1 MPVVRM
7 QGVDYIKPQN
17 GQLVVDDAILAKS
30 YQETHAS
37 VTGAIDCSQ
46 GNLFSLAMSGN
57 ATVSFSNPPAS
68 GTVYKMILEVTGDG
82 NSITWPTVKW
92 PSGTAPEAPAAG
104 ETSVYV
110 FFTRDAGTSWMG
122 FVGGTQIS

>member
-1 MPVVRM
+1 MANILKNIDKIVPV
-7 QGVDYIKPQN
+7 N
-17 GQLVVDDAILAKS
+17 GQLSVDDAFLAKS

-68 GTVYKMILEVTGDG
+68 GTGYGMILEVIGDG